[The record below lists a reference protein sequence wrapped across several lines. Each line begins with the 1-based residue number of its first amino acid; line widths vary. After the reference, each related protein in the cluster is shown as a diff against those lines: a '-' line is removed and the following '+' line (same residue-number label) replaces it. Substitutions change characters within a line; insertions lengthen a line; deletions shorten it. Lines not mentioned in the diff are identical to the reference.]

1 FCDAGGTSNW
11 QQIQTLVVFH
21 NFSFSF
27 HNNFTNMKVI
37 EQSKVSPPPNS
48 VPSPTILPLTF
59 FDFPWFYCHPIHRIF
74 FYHFPH
80 PTHHFLQ
87 TTLPI
92 LKHSLSLTLQHFFPF
107 SSNIIIPQNSQDAPY
122 IRYLDTDSLSFT
134 VAESSGD
141 FNLLISDSQDAQ
153 NWHPLVPNLPPPS
166 TEQNNTRVIP
176 IMAIQV
182 TVMPNSG
189 FSICLTFNHVAA
201 DGKSL
206 HHFMKFWASVSKNR
220 ANNNDISLEQSL
232 SLHLD
237 LPSHERDRVKDPKGL
252 KQIYL
257 EELQDFDSKNME
269 FTGLVRDSYVNKIR
283 TTLVLSFEQVQ
294 KLKKWVAEKCKDSH
308 GTQHVSTF
316 VVTSSLIWFCMIKS
330 EQNEG
335 DYVDDLCYFVFLAD
349 CRDSPEFSLPKTY
362 FGNCISSLIVAVK
375 RDELVGKNGIVAAAK
390 GIEKKIRDFK
400 SNALLGAESLMSDY
414 RDLSKPGT
422 SLVIVA
428 GSPKLAVYETD
439 FGWGKPKKSDAVHL
453 DSSGSISLSDCR
465 DGGNGIEI
473 GLALERSRMTDF
485 ISIFQEQLDNICSM

>member
-1 FCDAGGTSNW
+1 
-11 QQIQTLVVFH
+11 
-21 NFSFSF
+21 
-27 HNNFTNMKVI
+27 MKVI
-37 EQSKVSPPPNS
+37 EQSQVSPPPNS

-59 FDFPWFYCHPIHRIF
+59 FDFPLFYCHPIHRIF

-107 SSNIIIPQNSQDAPY
+107 SSNLIIPKNSQDAPY
-122 IRYLDTDSLSFT
+122 IRYLNTDALSFT
-134 VAESSGD
+134 VAESLAD

-153 NWHPLVPNLPPPS
+153 NWHPLVPNLPPSS

-176 IMAIQV
+176 IMAIRV

-189 FSICLTFNHVAA
+189 LSICLTFNHVAA

-220 ANNNDISLEQSL
+220 ANNNDLSLKQSL
-232 SLHLD
+232 PMPLD

-252 KQIYL
+252 KHIYL
-257 EELQDFDSKNME
+257 KELQYFDSENLE
-269 FTGLVRDSYVNKIR
+269 STGLVRDSCVNKIR

-294 KLKKWVAEKCKDSH
+294 KLKKWVSDKCKDSH
-308 GTQHVSTF
+308 GTQHVSSTF
-316 VVTSSLIWFCMIKS
+316 VVTSSLIWFCMIKLEES
-330 EQNEG
+330 ERKSDQG
-335 DYVDDLCYFVFLAD
+335 DCVAVVEDLCYFAFHAD
-349 CRDSPEFSLPKTY
+349 CRDNAEFSLPKTY
-362 FGNCISSLIVAVK
+362 FGNCIASYCVVLK
-375 RDELVGKNGIVAAAK
+375 RDELVGKNGIVVASN

-400 SNALLGAESLMSDY
+400 SDALLGAESLMSEY
-414 RDLSKPGT
+414 RKLSKPGT
-422 SLVIVA
+422 SLVVVA

-473 GLALERSRMTDF
+473 GLALERSRMTNF
-485 ISIFQEQLDNICSM
+485 ISIFQEQLDNICSL